1 MCSFVSIGHDR
12 GLPNLVI
19 GAVPSAVP
27 PEIVVARMEENLPLS
42 AAANAVVDKAELSG
56 KIRA

>member
-1 MCSFVSIGHDR
+1 
-12 GLPNLVI
+12 LPNLVI

>member
-1 MCSFVSIGHDR
+1 VSIGHDHR
-12 GLPNLVI
+12 LPNFVI
-19 GAVPSAVP
+19 EADPGKVPA
-27 PEIVVARMEENLPLS
+27 ETVVAKMQENLPLS